1 MFLLEVFAEH
11 VTRLL
16 ARLARLVGRV
26 RPDVE
31 LAAAEVEARLVDVLH
46 RVRPLAAHCTTVQHT
61 LACCCAS
68 SRSLVQTQD
77 IHYDV

>member
-1 MFLLEVFAEH
+1 MMLLLEVFAKH

-31 LAAAEVEARLVDVLH
+31 LATAEVEARLVDVLH
-46 RVRPLAAHCTTVQHT
+46 RVRPFAAHCATVQHT
-61 LACCCAS
+61 QLTVAVRAT
-68 SRSLVQTQD
+68 LHVQL
-77 IHYDV
+77 